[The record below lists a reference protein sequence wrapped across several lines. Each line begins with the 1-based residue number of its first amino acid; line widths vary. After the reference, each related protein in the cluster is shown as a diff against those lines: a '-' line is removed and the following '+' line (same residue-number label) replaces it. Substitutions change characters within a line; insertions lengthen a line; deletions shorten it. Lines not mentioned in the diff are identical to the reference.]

1 MRLLLRKRSLA
12 LLVSIFFFVTRR
24 IPIVLAQEQDIF
36 ANVSSL
42 VYTIIA
48 ACYALIIPLILL
60 GILIGYVEIAGPW
73 CLQTVKKAGRVQ
85 IEMGFITLVVFLV
98 SPALLA
104 LIAYIG
110 AGLSSSSGSWP

>member
-12 LLVSIFFFVTRR
+12 LLVSVFSFVVRR
-24 IPIVLAQEQDIF
+24 IPVVLAQEQDIF

-48 ACYALIIPLILL
+48 ACYALIIPFILL

-73 CLQTVKKAGRVQ
+73 NLKMLKKAGRAQ
-85 IEMGFITLVVFLV
+85 IEIGFITLVVFLIT
-98 SPALLA
+98 PALLGLLA
-104 LIAYIG
+104 WIG
-110 AGLSSSSGSWP
+110 ASLSSSSGSWP